1 MDESEVDSESEY
13 EVESD
18 EVDETDVDAVEALE
32 DSDDDVK
39 VLDEVPG

>member
-1 MDESEVDSESEY
+1 MDESEVDSDSEY

-18 EVDETDVDAVEALE
+18 ELDETDVDAVVALE
-32 DSDDDVK
+32 DGDDDVK

>member
-1 MDESEVDSESEY
+1 MDESEVDSDSEY

-18 EVDETDVDAVEALE
+18 ELDETDVVALE
-32 DSDDDVK
+32 DGDDDVK

>member
-1 MDESEVDSESEY
+1 MDESEVDSDSEY

-18 EVDETDVDAVEALE
+18 ELDKTDVVALE
-32 DSDDDVK
+32 EGDDDVK